1 MEAVAQEVAP
11 FGIQMTLI
19 EPGPT
24 ATGFGGALDQADA
37 LPAYADTPSGAIRSA
52 LFGENAGAFSI
63 DGDVEKMVAAII
75 ACADAAVAPRRL
87 LLEAVRT
94 RACMRRCA
102 NGWQSWR
109 RTGRSPAPWTWTG
122 KHELHRRMTQHAAWP
137 IPAGHRHG
145 CQSARQC

>member
-37 LPAYADTPSGAIRSA
+37 LPAYADTPSGAIRAIRSA

-63 DGDVEKMVAAII
+63 DGEVEKMVAAII

-87 LLEAVRT
+87 LLGSSAYT
-94 RACMRRCA
+94 RV
-102 NGWQSWR
+102 
-109 RTGRSPAPWTWTG
+109 
-122 KHELHRRMTQHAAWP
+122 HAALRERLAELEANRA
-137 IPAGHRHG
+137 ITCAMDVDR
-145 CQSARQC
+145 